1 MSTVLSASVLSTR
14 GLAKTYASDGVE
26 VLALRGVDLDVS
38 AGEFVAVM
46 GPSGSGKSTL
56 LHLLGG
62 LDRPTAGTI
71 ELDGRP
77 VEKLSERDWAILR
90 RSRIGFVFQFFN
102 LVDNLTVAENVELPA
117 RLIGTSARDARTRRE
132 ALLSRL
138 GVSARANA
146 LPSQLSGGQHQR
158 VALARALVNRPCV
171 LLADEPTGNLDS
183 GSAAE
188 VVSLM
193 RQLRDEGQTVVLV
206 THDARVASA
215 ADRVISMRDGLVVD
229 ETALV
234 DGEHP
239 SAVVSHLLQLEA

>member
-1 MSTVLSASVLSTR
+1 MTTALSAR
-14 GLAKTYASDGVE
+14 GLAKTYVSDGVE
-26 VLALRGVDLDVS
+26 VLGLRGVDLDVTP
-38 AGEFVAVM
+38 GEFVAVM

-77 VEKLSERDWAILR
+77 VERLSERDWAILR
-90 RSRIGFVFQFFN
+90 RRRIGFVFQFFN
-102 LVDNLTVAENVELPA
+102 LVDTLTVAENVELPVRLVGASAAEA
-117 RLIGTSARDARTRRE
+117 RKRRE
-132 ALLSRL
+132 ELLDRL
-138 GVSARANA
+138 GVSARADA

-158 VALARALVNRPCV
+158 VAFARALANRPAV

-183 GSAAE
+183 ASAAE
-188 VVSLM
+188 VMSL
-193 RQLRDEGQTVVLV
+193 LRELRGDGQTVVLV

-229 ETALV
+229 ETTLA
-234 DGEHP
+234 DGDGP
-239 SAVVSHLLQLEA
+239 NAILSQLLQLEI

>member
-1 MSTVLSASVLSTR
+1 MSTVLSTSVLSTR

-138 GVSARANA
+138 GVSARADA
-146 LPSQLSGGQHQR
+146 LPAQLSGGQHQR
-158 VALARALVNRPCV
+158 VALARALVNRPSV

-188 VVSLM
+188 VVALM

-239 SAVVSHLLQLEA
+239 SAVVSQLLQLEA

>member
-71 ELDGRP
+71 EPDGRP

-171 LLADEPTGNLDS
+171 LLADEPTGNLDV
-183 GSAAE
+183 G
-188 VVSLM
+188 
-193 RQLRDEGQTVVLV
+193 T
-206 THDARVASA
+206 
-215 ADRVISMRDGLVVD
+215 ADRVFAEL
-229 ETALV
+229 
-234 DGEHP
+234 
-239 SAVVSHLLQLEA
+239 LEAVRGQGMAALIATHNPDLARRMDRVVTLKDGRVVAA

>member
-146 LPSQLSGGQHQR
+146 LPSQLSGGLHQR

-239 SAVVSHLLQLEA
+239 SGVVSQLLQLEA